1 MPSNPFSKSSS
12 SSSSSSPPSS
22 PPHLSS
28 SKDNKDKSKDNQMS
42 SSSNKGTNQEMYTST
57 AGSETSSIFSAKTTS
72 STAQLLPKYKSLFG
86 AKAKEQQSLQGQ
98 GQGQVRWNGKER
110 AVLTPAQKQAI
121 KRKDAIDP
129 EALAVWMSFK

>member
-1 MPSNPFSKSSS
+1 MSSS
-12 SSSSSSPPSS
+12 SSS
-22 PPHLSS
+22 
-28 SKDNKDKSKDNQMS
+28 
-42 SSSNKGTNQEMYTST
+42 KGTNQDMYTST

-86 AKAKEQQSLQGQ
+86 AKAKEQQSVQAQGQ

>member
-1 MPSNPFSKSSS
+1 MSSS
-12 SSSSSSPPSS
+12 SS
-22 PPHLSS
+22 
-28 SKDNKDKSKDNQMS
+28 
-42 SSSNKGTNQEMYTST
+42 KGTNQDMYTST
-57 AGSETSSIFSAKTTS
+57 AGSETSSVFSAKTTS

-98 GQGQVRWNGKER
+98 GQAQVRWNGKER